1 MSESITNNL
10 IIFVLVLIFILC
22 ACKCYEKFAYL
33 PSDYGLSPMNRST
46 GFVKPFSI
54 GVTIPENLSKN
65 PNIQQLEIDS
75 SQQII
80 AQQTPG
86 LKPNLLS
93 AEEIQKLNKEVEKQV
108 DEQVREADKLLQ
120 WWKDYSSQIDPKR
133 LSDIYSMS
141 GLLQDTLSIQHFG
154 LSQNHIDT
162 LRLLKN
168 NLQNVPPQ
176 EIKTYEDVKK
186 YVAPALIKLANTKL
200 DSGYQGMY
208 KYDWVNVV

>member
-1 MSESITNNL
+1 MSNTNNL
-10 IIFVLVLIFILC
+10 IIVALVFIFILC
-22 ACKCYEKFAYL
+22 ACKCFEKFAYL

-54 GVTIPENLSKN
+54 HVNIPETLAKN
-65 PNIQQLEIDS
+65 PNVQQLEIDS
-75 SQQII
+75 QQQIL

-108 DEQVREADKLLQ
+108 DEQVKEADQLLQ
-120 WWKDYSSQIDPKR
+120 WWKNYSMQIDTKR
-133 LSDIYSMS
+133 LNEIYSLS
-141 GLLQDTLSIQHFG
+141 GILQDTQSIQHFG

-162 LRLLKN
+162 LKLLKG

-176 EIKTYEDVKK
+176 EIKTYQDVLK
-186 YVAPALIKLANTKL
+186 YVGPSLVKMANSKL